1 MVSVFV
7 CLSAFP
13 PGLAASFLGGRGK
26 GHKKEKSFLSF
37 AVAHRGKS
45 FFLSPPLFFPPLFG
59 GGWRQG
65 SASLVC
71 KQSPRKRAEDAH
83 KPVSPQ
89 KKLKEG
95 NRDIFRL
102 FFVPPQLLPY
112 GWYPPASKVRDD
124 DAGQENGQEAR
135 FIAFGE
141 RAADQC

>member
-26 GHKKEKSFLSF
+26 GYKKEKSFLSF

-45 FFLSPPLFFPPLFG
+45 FFSLSSPLLSPCVG

-89 KKLKEG
+89 KK
-95 NRDIFRL
+95 
-102 FFVPPQLLPY
+102 
-112 GWYPPASKVRDD
+112 S
-124 DAGQENGQEAR
+124 
-135 FIAFGE
+135 
-141 RAADQC
+141 